1 MKLNNSKK
9 QFISSLGSCILA
21 SFLAF
26 TSVHYLSFFKNLEN
40 IAEDIR
46 IAAFSPKQEQSKEI
60 VIVAINEATLEQ
72 FQYRSPIDREFI
84 AKLLKTLDKK
94 GAKVIGLDILLDQ
107 PTEQSKDLLLKKTI
121 GEIKKPLF
129 ISYSVSPEIV
139 NENQLEYMNEFV
151 PQKYRATANMASDP
165 FDGSIRWIYPGE
177 KSANEPMGFARKAL
191 ELLQIETP
199 NKLTKIAWRPKPNH
213 ETSPFPIYPANTIQV
228 LPDAWFTDKIVLI
241 GAVLSITDRHK
252 TPLAVVGNSTDEAM
266 MPGILIHAHSISQL
280 LNHQPEPGISIESS
294 ILITFLGG
302 ILGMLISFLKK
313 GLIFNV
319 VMGMLIVVLWWVGS
333 MLGYQYGMP
342 LVPLL
347 APTLSLGLSIWMMDI
362 LIGKAERK
370 QRQFVQGAFSRY
382 VSPEVV
388 RQLVATP
395 EALSISGKKTEVSFI
410 FTDIAGFTTLSEK
423 LSSES
428 LSNVL
433 NEYLD
438 GACQII
444 LKHGGTIDK
453 FIGDAIMCLFNA
465 PIEQN
470 DHAMRAVTCAKELD
484 YFAEAFRKEQNL
496 KGIPIGITRIG
507 VHTGL
512 ATVGNFGSNTRMDYT
527 ALGDTVNTAARTEGV
542 NKYFGTRICCTQS
555 TVSLV
560 PDLLFRKI
568 GDVVLKGKYESV
580 GLFTPVLDEELNN
593 GLFKEYLH
601 VYQHIEECQD
611 HALLDLEKAMGNY
624 PNDSLFHFYLDR
636 LNSGIQ
642 GTKIVMEDK

>member
-484 YFAEAFRKEQNL
+484 HFAEAFRKEQNL

-593 GLFKEYLH
+593 GLFKEYLN

>member
-1 MKLNNSKK
+1 MKLNNSKR
-9 QFISSLGSCILA
+9 QLISSVGSCILA

-26 TSVHYLSFFKNLEN
+26 MSVHYLSFFKNLEN

-46 IAAFSPKQEQSKEI
+46 IAAFSPSQEQSKDI

-84 AKLLKTLDKK
+84 AKILQTLDKK

-107 PTEQSKDLLLKKTI
+107 PTENSKDLLLKKTI
-121 GEIKKPLF
+121 AEFKKPLF
-129 ISYSVSPEIV
+129 ISYSISPEIV
-139 NENQLEYMNEFV
+139 NERQLEYMNDFFPEIH
-151 PQKYRATANMASDP
+151 RATANMASDP

-177 KSANEPMGFARKAL
+177 KSVNEPKGFARKAL
-191 ELLQIETP
+191 EILQIETP
-199 NKLTKIAWRPKPNH
+199 NKLTKIAWRPKPNN

-228 LPDAWFTDKIVLI
+228 LPDAWFKDKIVLI
-241 GAVLSITDRHK
+241 GAILSITDRHK
-252 TPLAVVGNSTDEAM
+252 TPLAVVGNSLDEAM

-280 LNHQPEPGISIESS
+280 LNHQPEPGISIELS

-302 ILGMLISFLKK
+302 VIGLLISFMKK

-319 VMGMLIVVLWWVGS
+319 VMGILVVVLWWVGS

-362 LIGKAERK
+362 LIGKVERK

-388 RQLVATP
+388 NQLIATP
-395 EALSISGKKTEVSFI
+395 EALSISGKKTEISFI

-423 LSSES
+423 LSSET

-444 LKHGGTIDK
+444 LKYGGTVDK

-484 YFAEAFRKEQNL
+484 HFAEEFRKVQNS

-542 NKYFGTRICCTQS
+542 NKYFGTRICCSES
-555 TVSLV
+555 TVRLV
-560 PDLLFRKI
+560 PSLLFRKI
-568 GDVVLKGKYESV
+568 GDVVLKGKIESV
-580 GLFTPVLDEELNN
+580 GLFTPALEEELKN
-593 GLFKEYLH
+593 GLFEEYLQ
-601 VYQHIEECQD
+601 VYQHIEE
-611 HALLDLEKAMGNY
+611 HLENAIVDLKMAIEKY
-624 PNDSLFHFYLDR
+624 PNDSLFHFYLER
-636 LNSGIQ
+636 LNAGIA

>member
-302 ILGMLISFLKK
+302 ILGMVIRLLKK
-313 GLIFNV
+313 GLILNL
-319 VMGMLIVVLWWVGS
+319 VMVKLIVVLWLVGS

-484 YFAEAFRKEQNL
+484 HFAEAFRKEQNL

-593 GLFKEYLH
+593 GLFKEYLN

>member
-1 MKLNNSKK
+1 
-9 QFISSLGSCILA
+9 
-21 SFLAF
+21 
-26 TSVHYLSFFKNLEN
+26 
-40 IAEDIR
+40 
-46 IAAFSPKQEQSKEI
+46 
-60 VIVAINEATLEQ
+60 
-72 FQYRSPIDREFI
+72 
-84 AKLLKTLDKK
+84 
-94 GAKVIGLDILLDQ
+94 
-107 PTEQSKDLLLKKTI
+107 
-121 GEIKKPLF
+121 
-129 ISYSVSPEIV
+129 
-139 NENQLEYMNEFV
+139 
-151 PQKYRATANMASDP
+151 
-165 FDGSIRWIYPGE
+165 
-177 KSANEPMGFARKAL
+177 
-191 ELLQIETP
+191 
-199 NKLTKIAWRPKPNH
+199 
-213 ETSPFPIYPANTIQV
+213 
-228 LPDAWFTDKIVLI
+228 
-241 GAVLSITDRHK
+241 
-252 TPLAVVGNSTDEAM
+252 
-266 MPGILIHAHSISQL
+266 
-280 LNHQPEPGISIESS
+280 
-294 ILITFLGG
+294 
-302 ILGMLISFLKK
+302 
-313 GLIFNV
+313 
-319 VMGMLIVVLWWVGS
+319 
-333 MLGYQYGMP
+333 MP

-484 YFAEAFRKEQNL
+484 HFAEAFRKEQNL

-593 GLFKEYLH
+593 GLFKEYLN